1 MTLRFPEIRDVVG
14 VDFSGGRNS
23 GLTAWMAKA
32 EVLGGR
38 PGPGPGADRP
48 RLRLRSLDPLSRLAG
63 GEDRETVNRFFVDQ
77 IIASDRAVWG
87 FDFPFGLPI
96 ELALGPWTRQ
106 LKQLDR
112 FAGDAKEYGRLLVAR
127 TREVADT
134 MHIRRLTDRETK
146 TPFDC
151 YHYRIIYQ
159 TFHGM
164 RDVLRRIV
172 TDRDTCV
179 LPFQFRR
186 LADQGHSV
194 RRLVVEACP
203 SSTLKRLGLPHR
215 LYKQSGGK
223 PPTESQRRVRKEILA
238 GLTPRIELPPRARRE
253 IMANPGGDA
262 LDAIIAAVGCW
273 EAMVTDDHLSVAK
286 HPRYRLEGRVYA

>member
-1 MTLRFPEIRDVVG
+1 MMFRFPEISQVVG
-14 VDFSGGRNS
+14 VDFSGSRNS
-23 GLTAWMAKA
+23 GLTAWIARA
-32 EVLGGR
+32 EVLEGC
-38 PGPGPGADRP
+38 PGTGAP
-48 RLRLRSLDPLSRLAG
+48 VARLRLRSLDPLLRVSG
-63 GEDRETVNRFFVDQ
+63 SEDRQTVNRFFVDA
-77 IIASDRAVWG
+77 IAASDQAVWG

-96 ELALGPWTRQ
+96 ELALGPWARQ

-112 FAGDAKEYGRLLVAR
+112 FEGDAKEYGRLLVAR
-127 TREVADT
+127 TREVADA

-172 TDRDTCV
+172 NDRETCV
-179 LPFQFRR
+179 LPFQFNR
-186 LADQGHSV
+186 LSGIGNPV

-223 PPTESQRRVRKEILA
+223 PPTEAQRRVRKEILA
-238 GLTPRIELPPRARRE
+238 GLASRIDLRPGLRRE
-253 IMANPGGDA
+253 ILSNPGGDA
-262 LDAIIAAVGCW
+262 LDAILAAVGCW
-273 EAMVTDDHLSVAK
+273 EALVTDDHLAVAK